1 MKNTLTR
8 RFRRLSKLAALA
20 VACMRLVVSGQRQ
33 LLPQT
38 IYVGF
43 RELGGIY
50 VKFLQLMVLR
60 LETFQSLREYDIYD
74 VYDRVDTEEIDIRD
88 FLYQELGE
96 KADEIKLKSEVP
108 FAAGSFGQVY
118 LAEHAG
124 KKVIVKVLRPSVV
137 NDLKFDL
144 RILGFFSRCIDL
156 LTADNAISTKQIH
169 KEFSRASLLETNYAL
184 EADYASKLYERYR
197 NHSNIYIPIT
207 YRELCSQ
214 NIICQ
219 DYVDGIPATDL
230 VVAAKNGV
238 NAEDYIAQTLGSD
251 LKQQLVALGSEM
263 LISIFKHGTAYGDPH
278 PGNLKFMPGNRIGLI
293 DFGLQAPAPRNTLN
307 FHRLI
312 EQYYKIYSGQ
322 TDLRGCSQVLLDMYG
337 GDVIR
342 AAHSLDD
349 YTGDNNLLDNIL
361 NSAEQIMQSQG
372 HQIDNLVANNKILQL
387 FNMVINKN
395 NRFCLE
401 YDLDGPEIMRAG
413 LMSMWL
419 ADRLGVKQEVLR
431 ETYGRVLVETRNV
444 TLSEGTSAL
453 HPETALEILAGWADQ
468 ISYKNP
474 ALYRR
479 LKLGGLNYV

>member
-1 MKNTLTR
+1 MKDKLQR
-8 RFRRLSKLAALA
+8 RMSRLAKLGSLCAT
-20 VACMRLVVSGQRQ
+20 CIRLVLSGQKQ
-33 LLPQT
+33 LLPQA
-38 IYVGF
+38 IYMGF
-43 RELGGIY
+43 RQLGGVY

-60 LETFQSLREYDIYD
+60 SEAFQTLREYDIYD
-74 VYDRVDTEEIDIRD
+74 VYDRVDVEEVDIHD
-88 FLYQELGE
+88 FLERELGDKVSDIQLE
-96 KADEIKLKSEVP
+96 SEAP

-118 LAEHAG
+118 LARYQD
-124 KKVIVKVLRPSVV
+124 KKIIIKVLRPSVA

-144 RILGFFSRCIDL
+144 RVLGLFSRCIDL
-156 LTADNAISTKQIH
+156 LTTDSPVNSRQVH
-169 KEFSRASLLETNYAL
+169 KEFSRTSLQETNYVL
-184 EADYASKLYERYR
+184 EADYASKLHERYR
-197 NHSNIYIPIT
+197 NHPNIYIPFT
-207 YRELCSQ
+207 YRELCGQ
-214 NIICQ
+214 RLICQ

-230 VVAAKNGV
+230 LVKVKEGL
-238 NAEDYIAQTLGSD
+238 NAEAYIAETLGSD
-251 LKQQLVALGSEM
+251 LKKQLVALGSEM
-263 LISIFKHGTAYGDPH
+263 LVSIFKYGSAYGDPH
-278 PGNLKFMPGNRIGLI
+278 PGNLKFMRDSKIGLI

-307 FHRLI
+307 FYRLI

-349 YTGDNNLLDNIL
+349 YEGSNRLLDNIL

-372 HQIDNLVANNKILQL
+372 HQIDHLVRNNKILQL
-387 FNMVINKN
+387 FNLVINKN

-431 ETYGRVLVETRNV
+431 ETYGQVLARTRDVALREN
-444 TLSEGTSAL
+444 TPAL
-453 HPETALEILAGWADQ
+453 HPETALEILAGWFDQ

-474 ALYRR
+474 QLYRQ
-479 LKLGGLNYV
+479 LKLGGFKYV